1 MDFSSIH
8 IWFSSDSFFSAL
20 VVLSRVLVPHQVLS
34 RVVSLSLYFF
44 SVVTCFEYFS
54 MLYIH
59 SLFQTLSASPRPSAF
74 LPFVFVFINECFLVF
89 SILVQSGYVILLCAI
104 CWRKFHVLLWYVCII
119 RLLQTQTIQRAMR
132 VIECVCIF
140 VFSCL
145 FSVSNTFVKLM
156 TILKAS
162 SHRYKM

>member
-8 IWFSSDSFFSAL
+8 IWFSSGSVFLHSSCSYACSCPFAL
-20 VVLSRVLVPHQVLS
+20 SLPL
-34 RVVSLSLYFF
+34 SLSLYFF

-54 MLYIH
+54 MFHIH
-59 SLFQTLSASPRPSAF
+59 SLFQTLSASLRTSPC

-104 CWRKFHVLLWYVCII
+104 CWRKFHVLLLYVCIM
-119 RLLQTQTIQRAMR
+119 RLLQTQTIQRAMY
-132 VIECVCIF
+132 VIGCVCVCECIF
-140 VFSCL
+140 SFFRFRIYS
-145 FSVSNTFVKLM
+145 VKLM